1 VTANT
6 VQSLFPLWFQR
17 ENMANSRN
25 HNTALRGANIFLYR
39 KINCYVIPLYDL
51 PHSNKKASEI
61 GHNLCGN
68 MSLKVVFL
76 QELGNNRYNKLFRM
90 SGPICSMKC

>member
-1 VTANT
+1 MTANT
-6 VQSLFPLWFQR
+6 VQSLIPLWFQR

-25 HNTALRGANIFLYR
+25 HNTALRGAKIFLYR
-39 KINCYVIPLYDL
+39 KINYFVIPLYNL
-51 PHSNKKASEI
+51 PHSNKKASEV

-68 MSLKVVFL
+68 MSLKEVFL

>member
-25 HNTALRGANIFLYR
+25 HNTALRGAKIFLYR
-39 KINCYVIPLYDL
+39 KVNCYVIPLYDL
-51 PHSNKKASEI
+51 LHFNKKASVKLVIICVEI
-61 GHNLCGN
+61 CL
-68 MSLKVVFL
+68 
-76 QELGNNRYNKLFRM
+76 
-90 SGPICSMKC
+90 

>member
-25 HNTALRGANIFLYR
+25 HNTALRGAKVFLYR

-51 PHSNKKASEI
+51 PHSNKKASVKLVI
-61 GHNLCGN
+61 ICGN
-68 MSLKVVFL
+68 MSLKAVFL
-76 QELGNNRYNKLFRM
+76 QELGNNRYVKLFRM

>member
-1 VTANT
+1 
-6 VQSLFPLWFQR
+6 
-17 ENMANSRN
+17 MANSGN
-25 HNTALRGANIFLYR
+25 HNTALRGAKIFLYR
-39 KINCYVIPLYDL
+39 KINYCHPIVRFTTFQQESLC
-51 PHSNKKASEI
+51 EI

-68 MSLKVVFL
+68 MSLKAVFL